1 MPTLA
6 NIIARVNQLPRADD
20 ELEVEWVGPSS
31 PEAIQ
36 RVENILGVH
45 IQGGYREFVLAV
57 GGGGLRQFYIS
68 PVPRDRPA
76 DGACSDTLDYRQRSH
91 RPMPHYL
98 VVIQRDA
105 DDNEPLCLDTSRI
118 INGENPVVLYYHQNT
133 GYIESIADSFL
144 EFYLNCLEPYFD
156 EAKV

>member
-1 MPTLA
+1 MPTLT
-6 NIIARVNQLPRADD
+6 NVIARVSQLPKVDD

-36 RVENILGVH
+36 QVENILGVH
-45 IQGGYREFVLAV
+45 IQGGYRAFVLAV

-68 PVPRDRPA
+68 PIPQDRPA
-76 DGACSDTLDYRQRSH
+76 DGACSDTLDYRQHSH
-91 RPMPHYL
+91 RPMPHHL

-118 INGENPVVLYYHQNT
+118 INGENPVVLYYHQST
-133 GYIESIADSFL
+133 GYIESIADSFF
-144 EFYLNCLEPYFD
+144 EFYLNYLEPYFD